1 MTAQRGD
8 GVTRRATTREE
19 LIADMPREWTTQLV
33 RDRVADALVPTVD
46 AMIAAA
52 VASELRERAGMVRAR
67 AAEEEDDLPAV
78 ADALHEVASWLNA
91 RAAAL
96 APEVAP

>member
-1 MTAQRGD
+1 MSA
-8 GVTRRATTREE
+8 TRRATTREE

-52 VASELRERAGMVRAR
+52 REEGRA
-67 AAEEEDDLPAV
+67 
-78 ADALHEVASWLNA
+78 EVAAKIEQAAGRYETDPLIGA
-91 RAAAL
+91 VVAGALRATIT
-96 APEVAP
+96 EGTR

>member
-46 AMIAAA
+46 AMVAAA
-52 VASELRERAGMVRAR
+52 VAEALELAAMLTVAGEDSAEDVREALIRR
-67 AAEEEDDLPAV
+67 
-78 ADALHEVASWLNA
+78 ADAA
-91 RAAAL
+91 RRDG
-96 APEVAP
+96 VR